1 MSVSEFWRR
10 ILEQSK
16 LAGDDNFVEIIL
28 EDSEDFDYYDL
39 IFKLIYSG
47 TVSVKKEERD
57 KIMGKLTETT
67 HPPLSQYFHFYD
79 T

>member
-10 ILEQSK
+10 ILEQSE

-28 EDSEDFDYYDL
+28 EDSEDFDSYDL

-57 KIMGKLTETT
+57 KIMGKLTETNN
-67 HPPLSQYFHFYD
+67 
-79 T
+79 